1 MENRGYIGVDKRFA
15 KAGFYGLRKHRQ
27 ERSLGN
33 FYAKVHAPAAFSN
46 ENSVAFDGAD
56 DHIDVGNDSSLA
68 PAKLTLSCWFK
79 ASGSIGAYNY
89 LVSRNGNTYGAYHL
103 RYTSGNKFNYFLAFA
118 PGGGTH
124 RQATF
129 NSTFTLTDWH
139 HVALT
144 YDGSYIKGY
153 VDGSEDYSIAETR
166 ALAYSADATYGT
178 DTWIGKGKYSDPAQG
193 LIDEVAVFSSALS
206 SSDIT
211 AIYNGGVPA
220 DLTSLSPVGWWRM
233 GDNDGGAGTTI
244 TDQGSGG
251 NDGTLTN
258 GPTHSTD
265 TP

>member
-1 MENRGYIGVDKRFA
+1 VPPITIKSGGALNFKRAFFFPG
-15 KAGFYGLRKHRQ
+15 KIISPAGG
-27 ERSLGN
+27 GG
-33 FYAKVHAPAAFSN
+33 AFSN

-233 GDNDGGAGTTI
+233 GDGTEAGSGTTI
-244 TDQGSGG
+244 YDMSS
-251 NDGTLTN
+251 NSNNGTLTN
-258 GPTHSTD
+258 GPTFSSD

>member
-1 MENRGYIGVDKRFA
+1 MPPITIKSGGALNFKRAFFFPG
-15 KAGFYGLRKHRQ
+15 KIISPAGG
-27 ERSLGN
+27 GG
-33 FYAKVHAPAAFSN
+33 AFSN

-103 RYTSGNKFNYFLAFA
+103 RYTSTGNKFNYFLAFA

-233 GDNDGGAGTTI
+233 GDGTEAGSGTTI
-244 TDQGSGG
+244 YDMSS
-251 NDGTLTN
+251 NSNNGTLTN
-258 GPTHSTD
+258 GPTFSSD